1 MPFSYLPHAHKPE
14 YMISL
19 CVMHATAQS
28 VIEAAPHSCHI
39 NIMQIHLALAR
50 TIIRAHLECT
60 DCLTHMELSW
70 YSYNSRS
77 IFAWKKVFFS
87 IRINNFSSKYLTNIT
102 VLCRHV
108 VFPSFGPR
116 DHCRYK
122 VLSRAPLSIYK
133 CIYHKNM
140 NMVLKYARNWSENTL
155 MYTIFIVENDSM

>member
-1 MPFSYLPHAHKPE
+1 MFDCFRNPIPFSYLPHAHKPE

-19 CVMHATAQS
+19 CVMHATA
-28 VIEAAPHSCHI
+28 VIEAAPNSCHI

-77 IFAWKKVFFS
+77 ICLKKVFVS

-108 VFPSFGPR
+108 VFPNFRPR
-116 DHCRYK
+116 EHSRYK
-122 VLSRAPLSIYK
+122 LLSRPPLSIYK
-133 CIYHKNM
+133 CIHHKTWTWYGNM
-140 NMVLKYARNWSENTL
+140 QETDQRILWCIRFL
-155 MYTIFIVENDSM
+155 L